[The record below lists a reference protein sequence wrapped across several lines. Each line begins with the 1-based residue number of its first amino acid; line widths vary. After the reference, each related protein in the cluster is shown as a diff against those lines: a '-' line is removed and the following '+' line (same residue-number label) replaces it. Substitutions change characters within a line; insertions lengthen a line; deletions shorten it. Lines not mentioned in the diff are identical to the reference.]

1 MGRAGDILKHFFFG
15 VVVLFNRIRSFF
27 QNTHNLHHARFAA
40 LHELTGLLTERFD
53 ETSLLLG
60 ISRFNNLLRVRPTET
75 RRELGNVLVVAPT
88 RGGKGLLATSQL
100 LTWPH
105 SVIVNDIKG
114 ELFTQTAGYRSS
126 LGKVFVIDPTGVGNC
141 FDPLLGKHTD
151 LELKSIAKSLLYK
164 PNEGEGEVFTQRATR
179 MLTQLLH
186 AARIEQVSPLSY
198 VAAMINEPIK
208 MVAGR
213 VSRVSPQLAIR
224 FLDDSIETADFQNK
238 FLLSGWGTLT
248 SRLDSLL
255 AESIV
260 RCFVGNDFTAHE
272 LLRAERPITVYLRW
286 PEKDLLVLAPLVRLM
301 WGTLIDE
308 LTATYDDAKGVGCH
322 PVLLL
327 IDEAGRTAIPSLAD
341 HATTVVGR
349 GITLWIAIQSLSQ
362 LNVVYGT
369 QRATI
374 LRDNM
379 ESRIFYRPN
388 DQETAEY
395 LERCLG
401 RKSDYA
407 HSQTKREGTETSQ
420 GLAEQGIPLM
430 TAQEIKQ
437 MRDED
442 IIGYHRQLPP
452 FTAKRMDWRHFPV
465 LRERQAVL
473 PPELSPLPELAE
485 TLPTLTPQ
493 GNGYLNGYINP
504 DMTESTPL

>member
-1 MGRAGDILKHFFFG
+1 VARIGSFLIQFLFH
-15 VVVLFNRIRSFF
+15 LIIWFNRISSFF
-27 QNTHNLHHARFAA
+27 QHSDSLHKARFAQI
-40 LHELTGLLTERFD
+40 HELTELLTDRFD
-53 ETSLLLG
+53 KTSLLLG
-60 ISRFNNLLRVRPTET
+60 ISRFNQVLRVRPTKT
-75 RRELGNVLVVAPT
+75 RRELGNVLVAAPT

-100 LTWPH
+100 LSWPH
-105 SVIVNDIKG
+105 SVVVNDIKG
-114 ELFTQTAGYRSS
+114 ELFTQTAGYRATV
-126 LGKVFVIDPTGVGNC
+126 GKVFVIDPTGIGHR
-141 FDPLLGKHTD
+141 FDPLRGKHTD
-151 LELKSIAKSLLYK
+151 LELKSVAKSLLYK
-164 PNEGEGEVFTQRATR
+164 PDEGEGEIFTQRATR

-186 AARIEQVSPLSY
+186 AARLEQVSPLRY
-198 VAAMINEPIK
+198 VAALINEPIK

-213 VSRVSPQLAIR
+213 VAKISPQLATR
-224 FLDDSIETADFQNK
+224 FLDDSIENPDFQNK

-260 RCFVGNDFTAHE
+260 QCFAGNDFTPHE
-272 LLRAERPITVYLRW
+272 LLSSETPITVYLRW
-286 PEKDLLVLAPLVRLM
+286 PERDLLVLSPLVRLI

-308 LTATYDDAKGVGCH
+308 LLTAYDAAQGNGCN

-349 GITLWIAIQSLSQ
+349 GITLWIAVQSLSQ

-395 LERCLG
+395 LEHCLG

-407 HSQTKREGTETSQ
+407 QSITLRDGEETSE
-420 GLAEQGIPLM
+420 GRMEQGIPLM

-437 MRDED
+437 MPDEQ
-442 IIGYHRQLPP
+442 IIGFHRQLPP
-452 FTAKRMDWRHFPV
+452 FLETRMDWRRFPI
-465 LRERQAVL
+465 LRERQAMP
-473 PPELSPLPELAE
+473 PPEVFPLPELTE
-485 TLPTLTPQ
+485 TVPAVTPQ
-493 GNGYLNGYINP
+493 SNGQVTGFINP
-504 DMTESTPL
+504 DMTG

>member
-1 MGRAGDILKHFFFG
+1 VGRAGDFLRHFLFG
-15 VVVLFNRIRSFF
+15 LVVLVNRIRSFF
-27 QNTHNLHHARFAA
+27 QHSQTLHNARFAN

-53 ETSLLLG
+53 DPPAGGLLLG
-60 ISRFNNLLRVRPTET
+60 ISRFNNALRVQPTQI

-100 LTWPH
+100 HTWPH

-114 ELFTQTAGYRSS
+114 ELFTQTAGYRST
-126 LGKVFVIDPTGVGNC
+126 LGKVYVIDPTGIGNR
-141 FDPLLGKHTD
+141 FDPLRGKHTD

-164 PNEGEGEVFTQRATR
+164 PDEGDGEVFTQRATR

-186 AARIEQVSPLSY
+186 AARIEQVSPLRY

-213 VSRVSPQLAIR
+213 IGRISPQLAIR
-224 FLDDSIETADFQNK
+224 FLDDSIEDADFQNK
-238 FLLSGWGTLT
+238 FLLSGWSTIT

-260 RCFVGNDFTAHE
+260 ECFAGNDFTPHE
-272 LLRAERPITVYLRW
+272 LLCAGKPITVYLRW

-308 LTATYDDAKGVGCH
+308 LITAYDVTQGNDCN

-349 GITLWIAIQSLSQ
+349 GISLWVAIQDLNQ
-362 LNVVYGT
+362 LDAVYGRR
-369 QRATI
+369 RAHV
-374 LRDNM
+374 LRNNM
-379 ESRIFYRPN
+379 ESQIYYRPN

-401 RKSDYA
+401 RKSDFA
-407 HSQTKREGTETSQ
+407 HSQTLREGEQTSE
-420 GLAEQGIPLM
+420 GRMEQGISLM

-437 MRDED
+437 MPDDR
-442 IIGYHRQLPP
+442 IIGFHRQLPP
-452 FTAKRMDWRHFPV
+452 FLATRMDWRRFPV
-465 LRERQAVL
+465 LTERQAI
-473 PPELSPLPELAE
+473 PPPALSPLPELTE
-485 TLPTLTPQ
+485 TLPTLTPHS
-493 GNGYLNGYINP
+493 NGQLTGFINP
-504 DMTESTPL
+504 DMTG

>member
-1 MGRAGDILKHFFFG
+1 MGRAGDFLKHLFFG
-15 VVVLFNRIRSFF
+15 LVVLVNLIKSFF
-27 QNTHNLHHARFAA
+27 QHSQNLHHARFAQ

-60 ISRFNNLLRVRPTET
+60 VSRFNKLLRVQPTKT

-105 SVIVNDIKG
+105 SAIVNDIKG
-114 ELFTQTAGYRSS
+114 ELFAQTAGYRST
-126 LGKVFVIDPTGVGNC
+126 LGKVYVIDPTGIGHR
-141 FDPLLGKHTD
+141 FDPLKGKHTD

-164 PNEGEGEVFTQRATR
+164 PDEKDGEVFTQRATR
-179 MLTQLLH
+179 MLTQLFH
-186 AARIEQVSPLSY
+186 AARLEQVSPLHY

-213 VSRVSPQLAIR
+213 VSTISPQLATR
-224 FLDDSIETADFQNK
+224 FLDEQIETADFQNK
-238 FLLSGWGTLT
+238 FLLSGWSTLT

-255 AESIV
+255 AASIV
-260 RCFVGNDFTAHE
+260 QCFAGNDFTPQE
-272 LLRAERPITVYLRW
+272 LMTGDAPMTVYLRW

-308 LTATYDDAKGVGCH
+308 LTATYDDTKGVGCQ

-349 GITLWIAIQSLSQ
+349 GISLWIAIQSLSQ

-395 LERCLG
+395 IERCLG

-407 HSQTKREGTETSQ
+407 HSQTLRDGEETSQ
-420 GLAEQGIPLM
+420 GRMEQGISLM

-437 MRDED
+437 MPDEQ
-442 IIGYHRQLPP
+442 IIGFHRQLPP
-452 FTAKRMDWRHFPV
+452 ILETRMDWRRFPV
-465 LRERQAVL
+465 LLDRQAL
-473 PPELSPLPELAE
+473 PPPDLFPLPELAA
-485 TLPTLTPQ
+485 TLPPLTPQ
-493 GNGYLNGYINP
+493 GNGYLNGYLNP
-504 DMTESTPL
+504 DMAG